1 MRQRMQEFRNLPL
14 ELKQALR
21 EKYQWFN
28 DLPETEQQRLRNRW
42 QNLSPE
48 KKQQF
53 QQRIHRLPQGQQQGL
68 QNNLNQHMPGKP

>member
-1 MRQRMQEFRNLPL
+1 MRQRMQEFRSLPL

-28 DLPETEQQRLRNRW
+28 DLPEAQQQELRTRW

-48 KKQQF
+48 QKQQF
-53 QQRIHRLPQGQQQGL
+53 QQRIPNLPNGPHQGV
-68 QNNLNQHMPGKP
+68 QNSLNQHMQGNH